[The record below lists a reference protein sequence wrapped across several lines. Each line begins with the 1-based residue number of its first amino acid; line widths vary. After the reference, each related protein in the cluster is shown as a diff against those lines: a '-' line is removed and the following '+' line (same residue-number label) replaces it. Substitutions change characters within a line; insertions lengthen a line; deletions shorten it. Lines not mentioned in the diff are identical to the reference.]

1 MNIVKMGEAVA
12 AITDGDW
19 FALCLLAW
27 AVALTCGF
35 LIVRN
40 S

>member
-1 MNIVKMGEAVA
+1 MGSAVEA
-12 AITDGDW
+12 ISDGDW
-19 FALCLLAW
+19 FALCLAAYFVCL
-27 AVALTCGF
+27 LCGY